1 VLRLEHLGLK
11 PEATAEGSQL
21 KRAVGSFEVNLS
33 SNVLVRLVQPAEWMI
48 FIMVVVMGRCA
59 ADWGASCVE
68 SGTRR
73 FRRILFCSPNSAF
86 ERNSG

>member
-33 SNVLVRLVQPAEWMI
+33 SNVLVRLGQPVEWMI
-48 FIMVVVMGRCA
+48 FIMALMKGRCA
-59 ADWGASCVE
+59 AGWS
-68 SGTRR
+68 
-73 FRRILFCSPNSAF
+73 SAL
-86 ERNSG
+86 R